1 MARRRKHRTH
11 LKGGVASNPGSA
23 EGVPKSFVIKH
34 GQVGSSLAQLV
45 RDVRKVMEPNTAS
58 RLRERAR
65 NKLRDFL
72 TMAPA
77 LGVTHLLA
85 FTLTDV
91 APSLRIVRLSAG
103 PTLSFRVERYSLTKD
118 IINASRRARSMSTV
132 EYLSPPL
139 LVLASFPP
147 PSPTTPPHLTLMM
160 KTFQSMFPP
169 LSPHTLSLSSAR
181 RVVLVHY
188 NADRG
193 TVDFRHYLITVK
205 PYGVSKRIRRI
216 LEGAPAKSSTA
227 HSHTGTLDLG
237 NEKDV
242 ADFLLRK
249 KGEPGPSSDGYE
261 SAASSAS
268 SVAGDDADAVSLADD
283 YVGRNN
289 KKGTKRAVKLDE
301 IGPRMELR
309 LIKIVEG
316 VPGKEGGVLYHEF
329 VKKTKAEIRAQKAEH
344 AAKEKLRQQRR
355 EEQEKNVQRKKMA
368 QEAKKGKKA
377 GEERDEEDVSE
388 DEGADGSDHGEEM
401 ASGEEEDYSDGEGG
415 DEEGDW
421 DEDEMISEGEES
433 DEESGSESED
443 EAPRPPPKK
452 LKTKSKR

>member
-1 MARRRKHRTH
+1 MGRRRKNRTH
-11 LKGGVASNPGSA
+11 LKGGASSAPGTA

-34 GQVGSSLAQLV
+34 GQVGHSLTQLV
-45 RDVRKVMEPNTAS
+45 RDMRKVMEPNTAS
-58 RLRERAR
+58 RLRLQVKERAK
-65 NKLRDFL
+65 NKLKDFL
-72 TMAPA
+72 TMAPP

-91 APSLRIVRLSAG
+91 APSMRIVRLSAG
-103 PTLSFRVERYSLTKD
+103 PTLSFRIERYSLVKD
-118 IINASRRARSMSTV
+118 MINSSRRARSMSTV

-160 KTFQSMFPP
+160 KTFQSLFPP

-181 RVVLVHY
+181 RVVLISY

-205 PYGVSKRIRRI
+205 PYGVSKRIRRV
-216 LEGAPAKSSTA
+216 LEGATAKKSS
-227 HSHTGTLDLG
+227 HSHSETGMLDLG

-268 SVAGDDADAVSLADD
+268 SVAGDDGDAVDLADD

-289 KKGTKRAVKLDE
+289 KRGQKRAVKLDE

-309 LIKIVEG
+309 LIKIAEG
-316 VPGKEGGVLYHEF
+316 VPGKEGNVLYHEF
-329 VKKTKAEIRAQKAEH
+329 VKKSKAEVKAQKAEH
-344 AAKEKLRQQRR
+344 AAKERLRKERR
-355 EEQEKNVQRKKMA
+355 EEQERNVARKKATQAM
-368 QEAKKGKKA
+368 KKDKGK
-377 GEERDEEDVSE
+377 
-388 DEGADGSDHGEEM
+388 
-401 ASGEEEDYSDGEGG
+401 G
-415 DEEGDW
+415 DEEGESEDENVSVEAEEMSDLDDEQDGEGDGDESAW
-421 DEDEMISEGEES
+421 DEDEEISEVEES
-433 DEESGSESED
+433 DDGGSESESD
-443 EAPRPPPKK
+443 GEVQRPPPKK
-452 LKTKSKR
+452 LKSNTKR

>member
-34 GQVGSSLAQLV
+34 GQVGSSLTQLV

-103 PTLSFRVERYSLTKD
+103 PTLSFRVERYSLLKD
-118 IINASRRARSMSTV
+118 IINSSRRARSMSTV

-139 LVLASFPP
+139 
-147 PSPTTPPHLTLMM
+147 
-160 KTFQSMFPP
+160 
-169 LSPHTLSLSSAR
+169 TLSLSSAR
-181 RVVLVHY
+181 RVVLIHY

-216 LEGAPAKSSTA
+216 LEGAPAKSTSA
-227 HSHTGTLDLG
+227 HSHSRTGTLDLG

-289 KKGTKRAVKLDE
+289 KKGQKRAVKLDE

-309 LIKIVEG
+309 LIKVVEG

-329 VKKTKAEIRAQKAEH
+329 VKKTKAEIQAQKAEH

-355 EEQEKNVQRKKMA
+355 EEQERNVQRKKMA
-368 QEAKKGKKA
+368 QEAKKKGKQA
-377 GEERDEEDVSE
+377 AQEDESEKSSE
-388 DEGADGSDHGEEM
+388 DGAESDHEEM
-401 ASGEEEDYSDGEGG
+401 GSGKEEDYSDQESNGGEWDDGEGA
-415 DEEGDW
+415 W
-421 DEDEMISEGEES
+421 DEDEMISEDEGSGNES
-433 DEESGSESED
+433 DSESEED
-443 EAPRPPPKK
+443 VPRPPPKK
-452 LKTKSKR
+452 LKTKGKR

>member
-1 MARRRKHRTH
+1 MGRRRKNRTH

-34 GQVGSSLAQLV
+34 GQVGTSLTQLV

-58 RLRERAR
+58 RLKERAR

-77 LGVTHLLA
+77 LGVTHMLA

-91 APSLRIVRLSAG
+91 APSMRIVRLSAG
-103 PTLSFRVERYSLTKD
+103 PTLSFRVERYSLMKD
-118 IINASRRARSMSTV
+118 IVNSSRRARSMSSV

-169 LSPHTLSLSSAR
+169 LAPQSLSLSSAR
-181 RVVLVHY
+181 RVVLIHY

-216 LEGAPAKSSTA
+216 LEGTVPAKSSSSA
-227 HSHTGTLDLG
+227 SHSHTHTLDLG

-249 KGEPGPSSDGYE
+249 RGEPGPSSDGYE

-268 SVAGDDADAVSLADD
+268 SAAGDDADAISLADD

-289 KKGTKRAVKLDE
+289 KKGQKRAVKLDE
-301 IGPRMELR
+301 VGPRMELR
-309 LIKIVEG
+309 LIKVVEG

-329 VKKTKAEIRAQKAEH
+329 VKKSKAEIKAQKAEH

-355 EEQEKNVQRKKMA
+355 EEQERNVQRKKA
-368 QEAKKGKKA
+368 QQEAKKKGKNA
-377 GEERDEEDVSE
+377 GEPEDDEEDEEEEMEE
-388 DEGADGSDHGEEM
+388 DEEMMSGNEDVSDEEAD
-401 ASGEEEDYSDGEGG
+401 DGEGA
-415 DEEGDW
+415 W
-421 DEDEMISEGEES
+421 DGDEMISEDEGEEE
-433 DEESGSESED
+433 DSGSESE
-443 EAPRPPPKK
+443 EEVPRPPPKK

>member
-1 MARRRKHRTH
+1 MARRRKNRTH
-11 LKGGVASNPGSA
+11 LKGGAASSPGSA

-34 GQVGSSLAQLV
+34 GQVGTSLTQLV

-58 RLRERAR
+58 RLKERTR
-65 NKLRDFL
+65 NKLKDFL

-103 PTLSFRVERYSLTKD
+103 PTLSFRVERYSLVRD
-118 IINASRRARSMSTV
+118 IINSSRRARSMSTV

-147 PSPTTPPHLTLMM
+147 PGPTTPPHLTLVM
-160 KTFQSMFPP
+160 KTFQSLFPP

-181 RVVLVHY
+181 RVVLISY
-188 NADRG
+188 NAERG
-193 TVDFRHYLITVK
+193 TIDFRHYLITVK

-216 LEGAPAKSSTA
+216 LDGATTKSMS
-227 HSHTGTLDLG
+227 HSQASVLDLG

-242 ADFLLRK
+242 ADFLLRP

-261 SAASSAS
+261 SAASTAS
-268 SVAGDDADAVSLADD
+268 SVAGDDGDAVNLADD

-289 KKGTKRAVKLDE
+289 KKGQKRAVKLDE

-309 LIKIVEG
+309 LIKVAEG
-316 VPGKEGGVLYHEF
+316 VPGKEGSVLYHEF
-329 VKKTKAEIRAQKAEH
+329 VKKSKSEVKAQKAEH
-344 AAKEKLRQQRR
+344 AAKETLRKQRR
-355 EEQEKNVQRKKMA
+355 EEQERNVEKK
-368 QEAKKGKKA
+368 KKA
-377 GEERDEEDVSE
+377 NQGKGAKDDDEEEQGTE
-388 DEGADGSDHGEEM
+388 DEDI
-401 ASGEEEDYSDGEGG
+401 SGEEEGYKEDLVQDEGAWDD
-415 DEEGDW
+415 DEE
-421 DEDEMISEGEES
+421 ISEGEES
-433 DEESGSESED
+433 AGDESDESE
-443 EAPRPPPKK
+443 EEIQRPPPKK
-452 LKTKSKR
+452 MKMRSKR